1 MVGKL
6 TSHYQARDFFTWWWT
21 IVNTLL
27 IRAQVYPATEQR
39 LCDKKIWCI
48 YIHSAIYSAGAHT
61 NHIEGLWAAAKR
73 FLRGKLIHSKGQLQD
88 WLNMYMRRRWVGEWS
103 DENIFQC
110 FLREVTSLYKL
121 WAYFIVRINLLVINL
136 YTTCIPANCD
146 CMKNIQNIYN
156 QMRPWQN
163 I

>member
-1 MVGKL
+1 M
-6 TSHYQARDFFTWWWT
+6 
-21 IVNTLL
+21 NTLL

-88 WLNMYMRRRWVGEWS
+88 WLNMYMRRRWVGE
-103 DENIFQC
+103 
-110 FLREVTSLYKL
+110 
-121 WAYFIVRINLLVINL
+121 
-136 YTTCIPANCD
+136 
-146 CMKNIQNIYN
+146 
-156 QMRPWQN
+156 
-163 I
+163 